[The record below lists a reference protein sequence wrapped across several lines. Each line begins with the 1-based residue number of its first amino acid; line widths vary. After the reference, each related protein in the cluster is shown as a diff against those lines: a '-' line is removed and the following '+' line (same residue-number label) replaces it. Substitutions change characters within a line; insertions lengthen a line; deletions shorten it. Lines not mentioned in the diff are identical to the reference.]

1 MSRKPTKAALQAE
14 NEKLRALLVKQTK
27 RIQVLEKGLGNTS
40 VTLELLRGADK
51 EWHWQARNHKTNRI
65 TGRGR
70 REGYFQVQ
78 NARRSAQRFVAS
90 LGADPKSVEFR
101 VLKNVLS
108 VAVN

>member
-1 MSRKPTKAALQAE
+1 MSRKPTKAALQADI
-14 NEKLRALLVKQTK
+14 EKLRALLVKQTK
-27 RIQVLEKGLGNTS
+27 RIQALEGGVNVS
-40 VTLELLRGADK
+40 VTIELLRGADK

-78 NARRSAQRFVAS
+78 NARRSAQRFVSS